1 MKMTE
6 INDLS
11 DVELKQKELSLR
23 SELSALRLKKQ
34 IGQIEKSHR
43 FSEFRRDI
51 ARIMFTKTKRSG
63 EVFYE

>member
-1 MKMTE
+1 MKMAE

-51 ARIMFTKTKRSG
+51 ARIMFAKSKRSG

>member
-1 MKMTE
+1 MKMAE

-34 IGQIEKSHR
+34 IGQIEKFHR
-43 FSEFRRDI
+43 FSEFRRNI
-51 ARIMFTKTKRSG
+51 ARIMFVKTKRSG
-63 EVFYE
+63 GAL

>member
-1 MKMTE
+1 MKMAE

-43 FSEFRRDI
+43 FSEFRRNI
-51 ARIMFTKTKRSG
+51 ARIMFVKSKRSG